1 MVLFKLNSL
10 NKEIDRVY
18 NAHYKD
24 CKHQEV
30 HDFYRATVKR
40 FRTAYQKDHVRVT
53 PIICCRE
60 CKNWKPDGSKATRN
74 FGGPLERY
82 GACEICSGG
91 RLESDFCSY
100 GRIRE
105 VGE

>member
-1 MVLFKLNSL
+1 MVLYELSPL
-10 NKEIDRVY
+10 MKEIERVY
-18 NAHYKD
+18 NEHYKD

-40 FRTAYQKDHVRVT
+40 FRTAYQKNCVRVT
-53 PIICCRE
+53 PIICCWQCTFYDPENSSNR
-60 CKNWKPDGSKATRN
+60 
-74 FGGPLERY
+74 
-82 GACEICSGG
+82 CSHPKGLCNPG
-91 RLESDFCSY
+91 ESDFCSY